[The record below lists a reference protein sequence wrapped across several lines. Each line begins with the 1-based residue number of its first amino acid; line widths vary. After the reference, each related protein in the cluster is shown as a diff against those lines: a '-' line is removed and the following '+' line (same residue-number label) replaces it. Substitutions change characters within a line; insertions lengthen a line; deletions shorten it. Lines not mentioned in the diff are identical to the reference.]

1 MGHGTE
7 NDLPGGD
14 VEPDYRFTLANER
27 TFLAWVRT
35 ALALLAGA
43 VALVHVVPESEVST
57 SERSLAVAVGVL
69 GMAAM
74 LLGLRRWR
82 IVQARMRRGAD
93 LPDGRD
99 PLYLGLAVL
108 VLAAVVIAIIV
119 VPGGRG

>member
-1 MGHGTE
+1 MGQGTAGE
-7 NDLPGGD
+7 PQEDGI
-14 VEPDYRFTLANER
+14 EPDYRFTLANER

-43 VALVHVVPESEVST
+43 VALVHLVPESEVST
-57 SERSLAVAVGVL
+57 SERSLAVAIGVL

-82 IVQARMRRGAD
+82 IVQARMRHGAD
-93 LPDGRD
+93 LPQGRD

-108 VLAAVVIAIIV
+108 LLAAVVIALVV

>member
-1 MGHGTE
+1 MSQDSEGASPDDGR
-7 NDLPGGD
+7 
-14 VEPDYRFTLANER
+14 EPDYRFTLANER

-43 VALVHVVPESEVST
+43 VALVHVVPSSEVST
-57 SERSLAVAVGVL
+57 GERSLAVGVAVL

-74 LLGLRRWR
+74 VLGLRRWR
-82 IVQARMRRGAD
+82 IVQARMRRGVD

-99 PLYLGLAVL
+99 PLYLGVAVL
-108 VLAAVVIAIIV
+108 VLAAAVIAFMV

>member
-1 MGHGTE
+1 MGQGTV
-7 NDLPGGD
+7 GD
-14 VEPDYRFTLANER
+14 PPEDGIEPDYRFTLANER

-35 ALALLAGA
+35 ALALLAAA

-57 SERSLAVAVGVL
+57 SERSLAVAIGVL

-93 LPDGRD
+93 LPEGRD

-108 VLAAVVIAIIV
+108 VLAAVVIALVV

>member
-1 MGHGTE
+1 MEQSPERH
-7 NDLPGGD
+7 LPEGER
-14 VEPDYRFTLANER
+14 EPDYRFTLANER

-57 SERSLAVAVGVL
+57 GERWLAVGVAVL
-69 GMAAM
+69 GMSAM
-74 LLGLRRWR
+74 VLGLRRWR

-108 VLAAVVIAIIV
+108 ILGAAVIAFMV